1 MVEPLF
7 RREFASQPIVGDA
20 IALDGAEAK
29 HAISVRR
36 MRVGEAIQLTDGRG
50 LRVRGAVAAVADR
63 SLTVAV
69 ADVVHE
75 PEPNAK
81 LVLVQAL
88 AKGDRDELAI
98 QAATELGA
106 WQILPWQAERSI
118 SRWDA
123 AKVAKGVD
131 RWQTIVSEAAKQSL
145 RVYEPDVLQP
155 VTSNQLVRAVA
166 DFDAVLVL
174 DPTAA
179 QGIGELAQLSGRV
192 AIVVGPEGGISPSE
206 LEQLE
211 AAGAKRIRLGSE
223 ILRTSTAGVAAIAVL
238 QAKLGAWG

>member
-1 MVEPLF
+1 MY
-7 RREFASQPIVGDA
+7 
-20 IALDGAEAK
+20 
-29 HAISVRR
+29 
-36 MRVGEAIQLTDGRG
+36 
-50 LRVRGAVAAVADR
+50 
-63 SLTVAV
+63 
-69 ADVVHE
+69 E
-75 PEPNAK
+75 PE
-81 LVLVQAL
+81 
-88 AKGDRDELAI
+88 
-98 QAATELGA
+98 
-106 WQILPWQAERSI
+106 
-118 SRWDA
+118 
-123 AKVAKGVD
+123 
-131 RWQTIVSEAAKQSL
+131 
-145 RVYEPDVLQP
+145 VLQP

-179 QGIGELAQLSGRV
+179 RGIGELAQLSGRV